1 MLGLPGFRLAFAFS
15 LPHGGAGLS
24 PAPQSPAYLPLKTAK
39 AADQDHAWHCDMK
52 AKSELFPWLH
62 TEGSAQEG
70 LKREPSFREA
80 PAFALG
86 LFCLTLACGAGK
98 REGPGVGI
106 RSPKPPPAGHA
117 FARIK
122 ELLGKLL
129 CSNSNTG
136 MTYLAGPQSTKVM
149 HLMVGR
155 FWPVIRPRH
164 GPIPTLLQF
173 VPSKHIQRGD
183 LLNIQGTQ
191 QALNGGIIRVLTGP
205 LKLVTPC

>member
-1 MLGLPGFRLAFAFS
+1 MALRHES
-15 LPHGGAGLS
+15 E
-24 PAPQSPAYLPLKTAK
+24 Q
-39 AADQDHAWHCDMK
+39 
-52 AKSELFPWLH
+52 SELFPWLH

-86 LFCLTLACGAGK
+86 LFCLTLACGVGLSGK

-106 RSPKPPPAGHA
+106 RSPKPP
-117 FARIK
+117 
-122 ELLGKLL
+122 
-129 CSNSNTG
+129 
-136 MTYLAGPQSTKVM
+136 
-149 HLMVGR
+149 
-155 FWPVIRPRH
+155 
-164 GPIPTLLQF
+164 TLLRGSLQQLEYRHDIPRRTTKHQGYASYGRQVLASNQAKAWASLLLF